1 MGHIIFTIAASL
13 ILLALGVFF
22 IVKGAR
28 SRPYKLKKSPICIT
42 FRQNMPHELR
52 EPLATIHSTKTELFG
67 TAIWLCI
74 LAVVVCLLINGY
86 GEFFYLVP
94 CCIGVFYTLWLSTR
108 KLLLYANAVVVRSIT
123 GRKVYY
129 LDEIT
134 SLESYNVVNS
144 FNKGVSYGY
153 ALYKGKDAVVSFPK
167 GSYKDIDR
175 IEEVYRG
182 NVYMEDFVETEY
194 NA

>member
-1 MGHIIFTIAASL
+1 MERIMFTMATSV

-22 IVKGAR
+22 MVKGAR
-28 SRPYKLKKSPICIT
+28 SRPYKLKKLPVRIT
-42 FRQNMPHELR
+42 FRQRMPHELR
-52 EPLATIHSTKTELFG
+52 ESLATIHSTKTELFG
-67 TAIWLCI
+67 TVIWLGV
-74 LAVVVCLLINGY
+74 LAVVVGLIINGY
-86 GEFFYLVP
+86 GKFFYIIP

-108 KLLLYANAVVVRSIT
+108 KLVLYANAVVVQSIT

-129 LDEIT
+129 LDEVT

-153 ALYKGKDAVVSFPK
+153 ALYRGKEAVVSFPK

-175 IEEVYRG
+175 IEEAYRG
-182 NVYMEDFVETEY
+182 SIYVEEFVATEGR
-194 NA
+194 A